1 MEKRRFSGV
10 EGRDY
15 RLFLAARPHYRFMQS
30 LIRLRLAAYQGRKEG
45 PISVLEI
52 GCGQGDTSR
61 EILRSGRLI
70 RLVGVDNEPVMLRK
84 ARKALA
90 RDIKGGRVRLVR
102 SDALAFLRRLPPSS
116 ADVVASAFTLHN
128 LTKGYRRSLHA
139 QIFRVLR
146 DGGLFINAD
155 KFASD
160 DAAEHRA
167 ALAWQ
172 LGKFSLFLRGG
183 RPDLQAAWERHYM
196 DDEWPARIM
205 RASLAVRELEGLGFG
220 RVRLSH
226 RRHLEALLTAWKPI
240 SRSRKARR

>member
-30 LIRLRLAAYQGRKEG
+30 LIRLKLAAYQRTRDGR
-45 PISVLEI
+45 ISALEI

-61 EILRSGRLI
+61 EILRSGRRI

-84 ARKALA
+84 ARESLGREIRGK
-90 RDIKGGRVRLVR
+90 RVRLVR
-102 SDALAFLRRLPPSS
+102 SDALAFLRRLPTSS
-116 ADVVASAFTLHN
+116 ADIVASAFTLHN

-146 DGGLFINAD
+146 GGGLFINAD

-160 DAAEHRA
+160 DAAQHRA

-172 LGKFSLFLRGG
+172 LRKFDLFSSRG
-183 RPDLQAAWERHYM
+183 RPDLKEAWIRHYM
-196 DDEWPARIM
+196 DDESPARIM
-205 RASLAVRELEGLGFG
+205 RASQAVLELEGLGFM

-240 SRSRKARR
+240 SRSRIRRR